1 MYNAPVLNRLSTVL
15 LATVLFAA
23 CTASDEETAKPVVLP
38 LPHTPT
44 FVIQKGRLS
53 TGLHIPAE
61 LTAYRE
67 VDLYAKVD
75 SYVKELKVDVGSVV
89 EKGQLLA
96 VLEAPELLSR
106 LAASESR
113 YKAQQAIF
121 TQSDATYKRMLAVS
135 KVPGTIS
142 KNDVDVAEAKRNSD
156 EAQLEAAKAEF
167 MANMTITN
175 YLRIYAPFDGIISSR
190 NVNLG
195 AYTGPSGK
203 GSAVPIFTLNE
214 QTHLR
219 LIFEVPEAYKGYI
232 NLADTVHFTV
242 RAFPDQMFAARIARR
257 AGVMDAQLRSEH
269 IELDVLNEDRRLSPG
284 MVAEANIKLS
294 GNDNAFVVPRTA
306 LVNAPQGTFLIKD
319 SSHDAVHVPVRPGR
333 ITDSLAEVFGSG
345 LREGDSY
352 VLKASEE
359 IHSGAKIN

>member
-1 MYNAPVLNRLSTVL
+1 MYNASILTRLSGSILVT
-15 LATVLFAA
+15 LFFIA
-23 CTASDEETAKPVVLP
+23 CSGSNEQTAKQAVLP
-38 LPHTPT
+38 LPHTPI
-44 FVIQKGRLS
+44 FIIQKGRLS

-61 LTAYRE
+61 LTPYRE

-89 EKGQLLA
+89 KKGQLLA
-96 VLEAPELLSR
+96 ILEAPELLAT

-113 YKAQQAIF
+113 YKAQQAVF

-156 EAQLEAAKAEF
+156 EAQLQAAKAEF
-167 MANMTITN
+167 MANTTITD

-203 GSAVPIFTLNE
+203 GSAVPIFTLSE

-219 LIFEVPEAYKGYI
+219 LIFELPEAYKGYI
-232 NLADTVHFTV
+232 KLTDTVHFTV
-242 RAFPDQMFAARIARR
+242 RAFPEQVFAARIARR

-269 IELDVLNEDRRLSPG
+269 VELDVLNEDRRLSPG
-284 MVAEANIKLS
+284 MVAEGIISLS
-294 GNDNAFVVPRTA
+294 GNSNAFVVPRTA
-306 LVNAPQGTFLIKD
+306 LVNVPQGTFLIRD
-319 SSHDAVHVPVRPGR
+319 SSNSAVHVPVRAGR
-333 ITDSLAEVFGSG
+333 ITDSVAEVFGSG
-345 LREGDSY
+345 LHEGDSY